1 MTPTFATIA
10 LIITT
15 IILRIV
21 VDILA
26 IDILVIVTS
35 MIILGIIASK
45 TTIINILIATVPVI
59 NPKP

>member
-1 MTPTFATIA
+1 MTPTFATLA